1 MTALWAV
8 ARRELSSLFRVPLGW
23 VALAVFALVSSWL
36 FLRGVLV
43 PGQPATMRP
52 IFTTMGWLLLPLAP
66 AVSMRLVSEEL
77 RSGTIEPLMTSPAS
91 DYAVILGKFLGAFL
105 FLGILLSPT
114 LLHAWLLWSHAAPA
128 PDLGPLAAGYLS
140 VALLAALFLA
150 VGLFIST
157 LTSNQTLAFLG
168 ALMAI
173 LAMMVGPELLSSTLA
188 GSEAPWAPA
197 VAGFVKGLEIGRRL
211 EDFARGVIDTGH
223 LAAFAAWACVFL
235 AAAAVS
241 LESRRWR
248 SARPILRGLRFGGL
262 SLVMLSAVL
271 LSAVL
276 GTLLADKYAR
286 RFDVT
291 STGEH
296 RLAPRTAA
304 LVKGLTGRAE
314 IIVAA
319 DWLTLDRRVREDV
332 RDVLDRFARESPSV
346 GARPI
351 DFSAASG
358 RAEYGALLKD
368 MTARE
373 ADKIARARAA
383 VEEAARQGA
392 VLRADLSSNVGP
404 GVDDALRAV
413 PDPGA
418 SLAPV
423 IARVQQA
430 AAGVASAARTLA
442 AAEERAPTLL
452 SRAVEG
458 VAVPAADEAAAGLR
472 TAFDLV
478 ARQLV
483 SLESE
488 LRGLGAAQPRA
499 AAPLRAAADGVRARR
514 ENADALGEPLRA
526 LPTIDVL
533 TVVAATAQNASLIV
547 RAPGAAGS
555 SGGGGGGGGGVSVRA
570 VPLDRITRS
579 ADAGSSADLRRRLEA
594 EIAAGLAAVTN
605 TRPPIVVFMSADPAI
620 ASGVRFYEEAE
631 QRIRQAGGDAVSWDL
646 ILSPEPP
653 SLAKLNPGGARPVVY
668 VVRMPDQSQPAFGQ
682 VAGGIERGRQ
692 LAEAAQALS
701 EKGAAILLGV
711 APAVVPG
718 SKEPEAADRLLRP
731 FGLSSRSDRPIV
743 TELRTPAGVSVDLNA
758 RARGQGDGPLAA
770 AVARDPVL
778 LPWAT
783 PLTPGPAATAA
794 LAVEGPNA
802 WREARWLELRRGGP
816 DGRPARMPAYDAA
829 EDDRAGPWTVAA
841 SAELPAAAGVP
852 ARRLVAVGSA
862 EWLDD
867 PLLTRRV
874 AVDGRLASPASGNL
888 ELLDA
893 AVSWLSGQET
903 LALPSAS
910 AGAVAIVA
918 PIGDS
923 ARNRLWWLLVAGL
936 PLGVLVLG
944 GAYRLIRG

>member
-23 VALAVFALVSSWL
+23 VALAAFALVSSWL

-52 IFTTMGWLLLPLAP
+52 IFSTMGWLLLPLAP

-128 PDLGPLAAGYLS
+128 PDVGPLAAGYLS

-188 GSEAPWAPA
+188 GSDAAWAPR
-197 VAGFVKGLEIGRRL
+197 VAGFVRGLEIGRRL

-223 LAAFAAWACVFL
+223 VAAFAAWAGVFL
-235 AAAAVS
+235 VAAAVS

-262 SLVMLSAVL
+262 SLVLLSAVL

-304 LVKGLTGRAE
+304 LVEGLTGRAE
-314 IIVAA
+314 VIVAA

-332 RDVLDRFARESPSV
+332 RDVLDRFARASPNV

-351 DFSAASG
+351 DFSAAAG

-373 ADKIARARAA
+373 ADKIAAARAA
-383 VEEAARQGA
+383 VEAAVKQSA
-392 VLRADLSSNVGP
+392 AIRADLSANVAP
-404 GVDDALRAV
+404 GVEDALRSV
-413 PDPGA
+413 PDPGG

-430 AAGVASAARTLA
+430 AAGVASAARALSS
-442 AAEERAPTLL
+442 AEERAVTLL
-452 SRAVEG
+452 SRQVEG
-458 VAVPAADEAAAGLR
+458 VAVPATDEAASGLR
-472 TAFDLV
+472 GALDLA

-483 SLESE
+483 SLDSE
-488 LRGLGAAQPRA
+488 LRDLGAAQPRA
-499 AAPLRAAADGVRARR
+499 AAGLRAAADGVRSRR
-514 ENADALGEPLRA
+514 ENADAAGEPLRS
-526 LPTIDVL
+526 LPTINVL
-533 TVVAATAQNASLIV
+533 TVVSATAQNASLIV
-547 RAPGAAGS
+547 RASAGS
-555 SGGGGGGGGGVSVRA
+555 GGGGGGVSVRA
-570 VPLDRITRS
+570 VPLERITRS
-579 ADAGSSADLRRRLEA
+579 ADSGSSADLRRRLES
-594 EIAAGLAAVTN
+594 EIAAGLAAITN
-605 TRPPIVVFMSADPAI
+605 DRPPIVVFMSADPVI
-620 ASGVRFYEEAE
+620 ASGVRLYEEAT
-631 QRIRQAGGDAVSWDL
+631 QRLRRAGGDVLAWDL
-646 ILSPEPP
+646 IDQAEPP
-653 SLAKLNPGGARPVVY
+653 SLTRLNPDGKRPVVY

-682 VAGGIERGRQ
+682 IASGIARGRQ

-701 EKGAAILLGV
+701 DKGAAVLIGV

-718 SKEPEAADRLLRP
+718 SKEPEAADRLLAP
-731 FGLSSRSDRPIV
+731 FGLTSRSDRPIV
-743 TELRTPAGVSVDLNA
+743 TELRSPAGVSVDLNA
-758 RARGQGDGPLAA
+758 RARSQGDGPLAA
-770 AVARDPVL
+770 AVSRDPVL

-783 PLTPGPAATAA
+783 PLTTARGATAA
-794 LAVEGPNA
+794 LVVEAQNA
-802 WREARWLELRRGGP
+802 WREGRWLELRRGGP

-829 EDDRAGPWTVAA
+829 EDDRVGPWTVVA
-841 SAELPAAAGVP
+841 SAELPAAAGTP

-867 PLLTRRV
+867 GLLTRRV
-874 AVDGRLASPASGNL
+874 SVDGRSSSPASGNL

-893 AVSWLSGQET
+893 AVAWLSGQES

-923 ARNRLWWLLVAGL
+923 ARDRLWWLLVAGL

-944 GAYRLIRG
+944 GAYRLVRG